1 MPLLSHTITTR
12 WNRFPCST
20 IHPDWFLFLASCW
33 RLCSQIIKKHSA
45 CTNNFKNHFKWVQV
59 FPFLIIFFIGSTIFT
74 LALTRPHLFRSSEVY
89 SVLTQTFSS
98 FAPHLPCPYML
109 QWALQRK
116 QTAEPWCQVR
126 PRPVLTIWSASCCHV
141 SDSISQS
148 IASLLSSDLC
158 LLINKS
164 SVTSSCSRTRPI
176 QSMGADF
183 LSRMNLCWFI
193 LNCFCCELNH

>member
-1 MPLLSHTITTR
+1 MQV
-12 WNRFPCST
+12 
-20 IHPDWFLFLASCW
+20 FLFL
-33 RLCSQIIKKHSA
+33 
-45 CTNNFKNHFKWVQV
+45 V
-59 FPFLIIFFIGSTIFT
+59 IFFIGSTVFT

-126 PRPVLTIWSASCCHV
+126 PRPVLTIWTASCCHV

-148 IASLLSSDLC
+148 NASLKSSKLC
-158 LLINKS
+158 LLVNKS
-164 SVTSSCSRTRPI
+164 SFTSSCSRTRPRHAGWFP
-176 QSMGADF
+176 S
-183 LSRMNLCWFI
+183 LSRIAAAGNLFI
-193 LNCFCCELNH
+193 NFFMCYSCVSNLKS